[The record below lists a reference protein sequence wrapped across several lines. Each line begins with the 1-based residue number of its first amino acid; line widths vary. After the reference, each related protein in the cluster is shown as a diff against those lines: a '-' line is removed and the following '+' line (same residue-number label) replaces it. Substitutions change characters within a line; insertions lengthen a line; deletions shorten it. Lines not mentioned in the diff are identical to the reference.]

1 MLELKDLSET
11 PSKRQRDDLTKEQ
24 RKLEQW
30 IEDND
35 IIHQY
40 DGHYVTEIEERKS
53 KILDER
59 QRIVRYEGNIENYK
73 EQLQKTVQDMEA
85 LGVDENATERRVKKK
100 MAEIEKI
107 RDATLKAQ
115 NSRDHYDAQR
125 KKYNK
130 ELKEH
135 QQEHSRIKKALDES
149 LAKAIDKVPN
159 RPEKIPANEEKE
171 RLRIASIR
179 DQAADDAELIK
190 NADLIEEHYKTVT
203 EVWLYI
209 NLLFLSIIQF

>member
-59 QRIVRYEGNIENYK
+59 QRIVRYEGNIENYNIS
-73 EQLQKTVQDMEA
+73 T
-85 LGVDENATERRVKKK
+85 
-100 MAEIEKI
+100 
-107 RDATLKAQ
+107 
-115 NSRDHYDAQR
+115 
-125 KKYNK
+125 
-130 ELKEH
+130 
-135 QQEHSRIKKALDES
+135 
-149 LAKAIDKVPN
+149 
-159 RPEKIPANEEKE
+159 
-171 RLRIASIR
+171 
-179 DQAADDAELIK
+179 
-190 NADLIEEHYKTVT
+190 
-203 EVWLYI
+203 
-209 NLLFLSIIQF
+209 F